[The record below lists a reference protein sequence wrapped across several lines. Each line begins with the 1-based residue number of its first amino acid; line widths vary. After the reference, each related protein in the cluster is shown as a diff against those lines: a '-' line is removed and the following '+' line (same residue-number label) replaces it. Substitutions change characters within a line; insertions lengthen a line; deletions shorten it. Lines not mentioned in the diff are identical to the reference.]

1 MDDKILKFS
10 LNRFTKKRIIHYVK
24 KWNNTEELRTIK
36 PNAAVKVRLR
46 VQQLLA
52 TKNVFRNNN
61 PLLSQNSFQSRLH
74 TRLTVI

>member
-1 MDDKILKFS
+1 MK
-10 LNRFTKKRIIHYVK
+10 LNTAI
-24 KWNNTEELRTIK
+24 
-36 PNAAVKVRLR
+36 KVRLR
-46 VQQLLA
+46 VQRLLA

>member
-1 MDDKILKFS
+1 MQKS
-10 LNRFTKKRIIHYVK
+10 GIISK
-24 KWNNTEELRTIK
+24 TIK

-52 TKNVFRNNN
+52 TKNVFQNNK
-61 PLLSQNSFQSRLH
+61 PLLSQNSFESRLH